1 MSILVCEAEIN
12 YRTVHVNHAPQTS
25 DAIKRQTKVMGMSM
39 FRFEVTHKD
48 TETQA
53 RAGRIITPH
62 GEIETPIFMPVGTA
76 GSVKGL
82 QPRALHEIQAQ
93 IILGNTYH
101 LFLRPGH
108 DLVARAGGLHR
119 FMQWNGPILTDSGG
133 FQVFSHSELC
143 KISEAGVE
151 FRSHIDGSR
160 KWLGPEESMAVQE
173 ALGADIIMAFDECV
187 ALPAT
192 PIKVKEAMERTT
204 RWLER
209 CIKAHQRPDQALFGI
224 VQGGIDLSLREQ
236 HVRDL
241 SSFDLPG
248 YALGGLSV
256 GEAPEDMYRV
266 VHAIAPQM
274 PEHKPRY
281 LMGVGKPI
289 DLVTCVAGGI
299 DMFDCVM
306 PTRNARNA
314 FLFARHAPIKIRNAQ
329 YKEDWGPVDPTCPCY
344 TCQHFSRAYLRHL
357 FVSKEML
364 GPILA
369 THHNLHFYLHLMQD
383 MRNALRSGC
392 FGAWYRDY
400 QRSVGI
406 GSVED

>member
-1 MSILVCEAEIN
+1 MSVF
-12 YRTVHVNHAPQTS
+12 H
-25 DAIKRQTKVMGMSM
+25 
-39 FRFEVTHKD
+39 FEVTHQD

-53 RAGRIITPH
+53 RVGRIITPH

-82 QPRALHEIQAQ
+82 QPRALEEIQAQ

-108 DLVARAGGLHR
+108 ELIARAGGLHK
-119 FMQWNGPILTDSGG
+119 FIQWHGPILTDSGG
-133 FQVFSHSELC
+133 FQVFSHNELC
-143 KISEAGVE
+143 KITEAGVE

-192 PIKVKEAMERTT
+192 PTQVKEAMGRTT

-209 CIKAHQRPDQALFGI
+209 CIKAHQRKDQALFGI
-224 VQGGIDLSLREQ
+224 IQGGIDLDLREQ
-236 HVRDL
+236 HL
-241 SSFDLPG
+241 QELASFDLPG

-256 GEAPEDMYRV
+256 GEAPAEMYRV
-266 VHAIAPQM
+266 VHTIAPKM
-274 PEHKPRY
+274 PAHKPRY

-289 DLVTCVAGGI
+289 DLITCVAGGI

-314 FLFARHAPIKIRNAQ
+314 CLFTRHAPIKIRNAQ
-329 YKEDWGPVDPTCPCY
+329 YKEDWGPVDPTCSCY

-369 THHNLHFYLHLMQD
+369 THHNLHFYLHLMQE
-383 MRNALRSGC
+383 MRDAIRAGH
-392 FGAWYRDY
+392 FGSWYRE
-400 QRSVGI
+400 QTCAPI
-406 GSVED
+406 AM